1 MDSDFKDIDV
11 VSELERLSIENNYLE
26 ITDLLRENFYQ
37 FNKEPRKL
45 IAILTVR
52 IYYNLHLKNFNDID
66 SDFELIESIF
76 KNKLN
81 HKFPYTRGSRCP
93 FSTFLIYAYYPH
105 LKGMSLLSLE
115 RLHSLLNQVTS
126 ELNDKVE
133 VKQESNSDSNVEWE
147 IREDSKN
154 IVTDFSDLVDYSG
167 EKGILKTEKS
177 EEQTEKQQHN
187 VDYNCK
193 NEQKNIYEGH
203 ETNVNKIVMTVLLI
217 SDVLLSLLRPMEAI
231 KILSTVN
238 LKYDPNNLSTNLVL
252 SLIYRKLGYLEDS
265 ERHMKTFRDDTN
277 ENYYKGILKIIE
289 KDYEGAV
296 EEFQM
301 VKYLKTIQRSKK
313 PLKDHER
320 VFINNLAVATLYA
333 KKSQE
338 AKRIF
343 FQYNLDKEGLQA
355 HRGISSNGDVLKELS
370 IYD

>member
-1 MDSDFKDIDV
+1 MDTDFTDIDV
-11 VSELERLSIENNYLE
+11 VSELKRLSIGNKYSE

-37 FNKEPRKL
+37 FNKEPTKL
-45 IAILTVR
+45 IAILTIR

-105 LKGMSLLSLE
+105 LRGMSILSLE
-115 RLHSLLNQVTS
+115 RLHKLLNQVTR

-133 VKQESNSDSNVEWE
+133 DYICKNKQE
-147 IREDSKN
+147 
-154 IVTDFSDLVDYSG
+154 
-167 EKGILKTEKS
+167 
-177 EEQTEKQQHN
+177 
-187 VDYNCK
+187 
-193 NEQKNIYEGH
+193 NIYKGH
-203 ETNVNKIVMTVLLI
+203 ENSVNKIIITVLLI

-231 KILSTVN
+231 KILTTVN
-238 LKYDPNNLSTNLVL
+238 LKYDPSNISTNVVL

-265 ERHMKTFRDDTN
+265 ERHMKTFRDDEN

-296 EEFQM
+296 EKFQT
-301 VKYLKTIQRSKK
+301 VKYLEAIQRSKK

-343 FQYNLDKEGLQA
+343 FQHKLDKEGLQA
-355 HRGISSNGDVLKELS
+355 HRGISSNADVLKELS

>member
-1 MDSDFKDIDV
+1 MDTDFNDIDV

-37 FNKEPRKL
+37 FNKEPTKL
-45 IAILTVR
+45 ISILTIR

-81 HKFPYTRGSRCP
+81 HNFPHTRGSRCP

-105 LKGMSLLSLE
+105 IKGMSLLSLE
-115 RLHSLLNQVTS
+115 RLHRLLNQLTS

-133 VKQESNSDSNVEWE
+133 VTQESKSDSKVESE
-147 IREDSKN
+147 REDSKN
-154 IVTDFSDLVDYSG
+154 ITTDFGDLVDYCG
-167 EKGILKTEKS
+167 EKGHQKTEKS
-177 EEQTEKQQHN
+177 QEEAEKQQQN

-193 NEQKNIYEGH
+193 NEQKNIYKGQEASI
-203 ETNVNKIVMTVLLI
+203 NKIIITVLLI

-238 LKYDPNNLSTNLVL
+238 LKYSPNNISTNLVL

-265 ERHMKTFRDDTN
+265 ERHMKMFRDDKN
-277 ENYYKGILKIIE
+277 ENYYRGILKIIE

-301 VKYLKTIQRSKK
+301 VKYLEAIQRSKK
-313 PLKDHER
+313 PLKDHEI
-320 VFINNLAVATLYA
+320 VFINNLAVAKLYA

-338 AKRIF
+338 AKKIF
-343 FQYNLDKEGLQA
+343 FQHNLNKEGLQA
-355 HRGISSNGDVLKELS
+355 HRGISSNCDVLKELS